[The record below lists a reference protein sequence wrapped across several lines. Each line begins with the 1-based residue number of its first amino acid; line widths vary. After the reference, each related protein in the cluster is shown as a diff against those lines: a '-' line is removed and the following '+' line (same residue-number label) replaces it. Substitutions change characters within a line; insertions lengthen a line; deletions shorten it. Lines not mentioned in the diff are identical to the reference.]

1 MQSELN
7 KYFPNDISTIISRMV
22 YRQMYY
28 EVVKEINV
36 ACKYKMLFV
45 FTVNG
50 LRLRWLL
57 KLFYY
62 IKFKRKPYHE
72 FFKKVIKDSKYDF
85 MQCIIRWVGKGE
97 DYILRELK
105 IMFFHPRKYSF
116 HRTHD
121 EKYYLKS
128 EYQNH
133 IPYTIECSYTKI
145 QQNSLNNIQNFG
157 VRRNS
162 RKPVLNQLRN

>member
-7 KYFPNDISTIISRMV
+7 KYFPNDISTIISKMV
-22 YRQMYY
+22 YRQMYS
-28 EVVKEINV
+28 EVVKEINFS
-36 ACKYKMLFV
+36 CQYKILFV

-50 LRLRWLL
+50 LRLKWLL

-72 FFKKVIKDSKYDF
+72 FYKKVIIDSKYDF
-85 MQCIIRWVGKGE
+85 MQCIIRWVGRGDE
-97 DYILRELK
+97 YILRELK
-105 IMFFHPRKYSF
+105 LMFFHPRKYSF
-116 HRTHD
+116 HRTHE

-133 IPYTIECSYTKI
+133 SPYSIECSYTEI
-145 QQNSLNNIQNFG
+145 QQNSLINIQNFG
-157 VRRNS
+157 VRRNY
-162 RKPVLNQLRN
+162 RKPILNQLRI